1 MCIEWD
7 QKCPVL
13 NVGLLY
19 NSKFTFLKQE
29 ALINIPSDQ
38 AVVTRS
44 WETNALCSC
53 FLQLTSLN
61 IRFDGKLNLTHMA
74 KRHIPSY
81 TDLNRIGGVMVSC
94 SHRVR

>member
-1 MCIEWD
+1 M
-7 QKCPVL
+7 
-13 NVGLLY
+13 
-19 NSKFTFLKQE
+19 
-29 ALINIPSDQ
+29 PSDQ

-44 WETNALCSC
+44 WETNALCSR

-81 TDLNRIGGVMVSC
+81 TDLNRIGGVMISC